1 MAFWDIIKEGE
12 IARDIAAYNEKL
24 VEGSYNRITESGMGN
39 YRVGVM
45 GMEAEY
51 LPAEEKYFHILE
63 GKMDAEKFAEGGYMV
78 YQAVI
83 ACMARIL
90 ASAMNKQS
98 VVERLRSIT

>member
-24 VEGSYNRITESGMGN
+24 EEGSYNRITESGMGN

-45 GMEAEY
+45 GMEAE
-51 LPAEEKYFHILE
+51 
-63 GKMDAEKFAEGGYMV
+63 KFAEGGYMV

-90 ASAMNKQS
+90 TSAMNKQS

>member
-39 YRVGVM
+39 YRVGV
-45 GMEAEY
+45 E
-51 LPAEEKYFHILE
+51 
-63 GKMDAEKFAEGGYMV
+63 AEKFAEGGYMV

-90 ASAMNKQS
+90 TSAMNKQS